1 MPEAVAP
8 SDLLGDEAISRFIE
22 HGWLRLQIDG
32 DGDVH
37 GRIERALRQTI
48 EHEAPPGNNLLAR
61 IPAIWQVLRA
71 PVVHGALTS
80 LLGHNYLVHPHR
92 AIHSSTPAPEQ
103 DEPLDVLA
111 DGPAMG
117 PGSMA
122 GSSWHQDAQSPLARA
137 RHHLPRYLIGFYF
150 PHDVPLEMGPTRWQ
164 PGTQY
169 DAAPAR
175 ARNVEQPSDIKAGTL
190 VLLHFDMVHAAFPN
204 RTAQTR
210 YMLKFVFART
220 QQPSDA
226 SWRHHPDYEPAF
238 RHGSPERYVWDWLRG
253 APSGAV
259 SADASGGKRLVD
271 DAELD
276 AVLNDVDPL
285 ARLKAI
291 YAHATRA
298 SVPALARA
306 LAKCSGKGRSMRRL
320 LPGRN
325 GRPGFRDD
333 VSGDPRCWTERA
345 IVMEGAAYAL
355 AAAGPPAIP
364 ELIALLDDE
373 DPWVQLNAAFALGEI
388 GPASAT
394 AQSALCD
401 LMRRGDQVVVRT
413 CIDALGVMGVP
424 LGPALPAFSFILNA
438 ERPDW
443 DQALVGRGWTARDQ
457 IVLNIACALLAAVAV
472 PDEDLDAVEALLL
485 TCLEETSGYV
495 GAVASEG
502 LIRLARPEAT
512 AAALRYL
519 QDRRWDEAIHGK
531 RMY

>member
-1 MPEAVAP
+1 MPEAAAP
-8 SDLLGDEAISRFIE
+8 SNLLGDEAISRFIE
-22 HGWLRLQIDG
+22 RGWLRLQVDG
-32 DGDVH
+32 DGNIHDS
-37 GRIERALRQTI
+37 IERELRQTI

-80 LLGHNYLVHPHR
+80 LLVPNYLVHPHR
-92 AIHSSTPAPEQ
+92 AIHSSTPAPAQ
-103 DEPLDVLA
+103 DGHLDVFA

-122 GSSWHQDAQSPLARA
+122 GSRWHQDAQSPLARA

-169 DAAPAR
+169 DAAPGPVR
-175 ARNVEQPSDIKAGTL
+175 DVEQPSDITAGTL

-220 QQPSDA
+220 QHPSGA
-226 SWRHHPDYEPAF
+226 SWRHHQAYDPAF
-238 RHGSPERYVWDWLRG
+238 QPGSPERYIWDWLRG
-253 APSGAV
+253 ASPEAV
-259 SADASGGKRLVD
+259 KADAPGGVYLGD
-271 DAELD
+271 TELD
-276 AVLNDVDPL
+276 AALNDVD
-285 ARLKAI
+285 ASRRLQAI
-291 YAHATRA
+291 YAHETRA

-306 LAKCSGKGRSMRRL
+306 LANCSGKGRSLRRL
-320 LPGRN
+320 LPGRD
-325 GRPGFRDD
+325 GRPGLRDD

-355 AAAGPPAIP
+355 AAAGPSAVSA
-364 ELIALLDDE
+364 LTALLDDS

-388 GPASAT
+388 GPASAS
-394 AQSALCD
+394 AQSALCS
-401 LMRRGDQVVVRT
+401 LLHRGDQTVVRT
-413 CIDALGVMGVP
+413 CIDALGAMGVP
-424 LGPALPAFSFILNA
+424 LGPALPAFSSLLIA
-438 ERPDW
+438 ERPEW
-443 DQALVGRGWTARDQ
+443 NQALVGRGWTARDQ

-472 PDEDLDAVEALLL
+472 PGEDLDSVQALLL
-485 TCLEETSGYV
+485 TCLEEHSGYA

-512 AAALRYL
+512 AAALQYL
-519 QDRRWDEAIHGK
+519 QDRRWDEAIRGK